1 MTEHMFAQFENS
13 TNVNSIVFFTSTL
26 YIKFKFNIQFYKSF
40 KIIIYNCACKCSWIQ
55 LSFSI
60 SLQIRSHCFC
70 AESLLI
76 VGVFHFYFSQQ
87 IFIFFFLQF
96 NLTLDNATQPHQ
108 CNLSFQSAFFHE
120 LAYVG
125 YIPLSNFTILM
136 YSNILSSL
144 LFLSF
149 HKNKCV
155 IIYAYYAYSYYMKR
169 MKLRAYNNAP
179 KSQEIKCTIL

>member
-1 MTEHMFAQFENS
+1 MLLTFVSQC
-13 TNVNSIVFFTSTL
+13 TSDHIFL
-26 YIKFKFNIQFYKSF
+26 LKV
-40 KIIIYNCACKCSWIQ
+40 
-55 LSFSI
+55 
-60 SLQIRSHCFC
+60 
-70 AESLLI
+70 SLLLML
-76 VGVFHFYFSQQ
+76 
-87 IFIFFFLQF
+87 FILSSHNTNIRFLFLQF
-96 NLTLDNATQPHQ
+96 NHTLDNTTQPHQ
-108 CNLSFQSAFFHE
+108 CNLPFQSAFFHE

-149 HKNKCV
+149 HKNECV

-179 KSQEIKCTIL
+179 KSQEIKCTNL